1 MKRKW
6 LVVMLVAAIAMA
18 VLAGCGSSSSSSN
31 SSSSKSS
38 SENSDKVF
46 IIGVDDTFPP
56 MGFRDKNN
64 KIVGF
69 DIDLARA
76 AAKKMGQKFKVQAI
90 NWDTKEMELK
100 NDHIDAIWN
109 GLSIS
114 PERKKKMDFTKPY
127 LENEQVIVVK
137 NDSDIK
143 SKADLAGKSVGCQKG
158 STAEDALMDD
168 PISKQ
173 IEGGAASEYDEN
185 VSAFQDLNAG
195 RIDAMVVDSVV
206 ANYYIKEHN
215 VNFTVLS
222 ETLAPE
228 QYGVAV
234 KKGNKKMLNKI
245 QKALDEMKADG
256 TAAKISTKWFGKD
269 IIYDWDKD

>member
-6 LVVMLVAAIAMA
+6 LVAMLVAAIAMA
-18 VLAGCGSSSSSSN
+18 LLAGCGSSSN
-31 SSSSKSS
+31 SSSKSS
-38 SENSDKVF
+38 SSKTENNDKTF

-69 DIDLARA
+69 DIDLAREA
-76 AAKKMGQKFKVQAI
+76 SKRMGQKFKVQAI

-100 NDHIDAIWN
+100 NNHIDAIWN

-114 PERKKKMDFTKPY
+114 PERKKQMTFTKPY
-127 LENEQVIVVK
+127 LENKQVIVVK
-137 NDSDIK
+137 NGSNITK
-143 SKADLAGKSVGCQKG
+143 KADLAGKSIGCQKG

-168 PISKQ
+168 PISKK
-173 IEGGAASEYDEN
+173 IKGAAASEYDEN

-215 VNFTVLS
+215 VNFTILS
-222 ETLAPE
+222 DTLAPE

-234 KKGNKKMLNKI
+234 KKGNTKMRDKI
-245 QKALDEMKADG
+245 QKALDEMKKDG
-256 TAAKISTKWFGKD
+256 TAAKISEKWFGKD
-269 IIYDWDKD
+269 IIYNWDK